1 MDEKAMD
8 ATESPPAGPW
18 IITVT
23 SGKGGVGKT
32 NLSANLAISFARLGK
47 RVLVMDAD
55 LGIANMTVVLGMIPP
70 PRYNLYHFITG
81 EKSLQEIV
89 VDGPYGIKL
98 ITGTVG
104 VDRMANLSHKRRR
117 ELIESLNELGTLV
130 DLVIVDT
137 GAGLSANT
145 LGFVLAADEVIL
157 ITTPEPT
164 AIAAVYG
171 VIKIASNQDIEGSI
185 KLVINRALNILE
197 GKRVA
202 DRIVNIAG
210 QFLSMRVEKLG
221 YIVEDPL
228 IGQAVQQQK
237 PFVIAY
243 PNSKATSC
251 IQHIRNR
258 LAKIPE
264 GRTRGMA
271 ALIKGFFFKGAMA
284 EEDWA

>member
-1 MDEKAMD
+1 MDERMMEVLDSQPRETRTIA
-8 ATESPPAGPW
+8 
-18 IITVT
+18 IT

-32 NLSANLAISFARLGK
+32 NLAANLGISFARLGK

-70 PRYNLYHFITG
+70 PRYNLYHVISG
-81 EKSLQEIV
+81 EKDLKEII
-89 VDGPYGIKL
+89 VDSPHGIKL
-98 ITGTVG
+98 LAGTVG
-104 VDRMANLSHKRRR
+104 INKMANLSHKRRR
-117 ELIESLNELGTLV
+117 GLIESLNELNTLV
-130 DLVIVDT
+130 DLIIIDT
-137 GAGLSANT
+137 AAGLSVNT
-145 LGFVLAADEVIL
+145 LGFVMSADEVIL

-164 AIAAVYG
+164 AIAAAYG
-171 VIKIASNQDIEGSI
+171 VIKIASNQNIEGLI
-185 KLVINRALNILE
+185 KLVVNRVHNILD

-237 PFVIAY
+237 PFIVAY
-243 PNSKATSC
+243 PHSKATDC
-251 IQHIRNR
+251 VLHIRNR

-264 GRTRGMA
+264 GRPKGVS
-271 ALIKGFFFKGAMA
+271 ALIRGLLFREDT
-284 EEDWA
+284 EEGWI